1 MAGEKMKLKKIV
13 REDYF
18 YPEWMDNKK
27 ADQKEQIKVN
37 IKSWPSGAQVGT
49 YKKFSM
55 DGGKVNIDYDD
66 VSMMINH
73 IDNIE
78 NLNIGDDLI
87 DNAVK
92 LCDYPDS
99 RLYGL
104 IVEIR
109 NRLLKESEDLSE
121 GE

>member
-1 MAGEKMKLKKIV
+1 MKLKKIV
-13 REDYF
+13 RENYF
-18 YPEWMDNKK
+18 YPEWMNNKK

-55 DGGKVNIDYDD
+55 AGGKVNIDYDD

-92 LCDYPDS
+92 LCDYQDS
-99 RLYGL
+99 RLYTL

-109 NRLLKESEDLSE
+109 NHLLKESEDLSE